1 MDTPLVLGLAVL
13 GLVWATSGVGLCL
26 VGHLPG
32 PRVAAPALVA
42 GGVLTLGAALAAA
55 TVGDD
60 AARWLLVSAWGLAIP
75 LSVTAYPRLQ
85 WRHPVDLVAL
95 VTVVGSG
102 ALASVQTRQ
111 DAVLQATGVTIA
123 SVLVLHTWW
132 KIERLDAVG
141 RRALT
146 WVAVVGSAA
155 VLVGILVTF

>member
-1 MDTPLVLGLAVL
+1 MDTPVVLGLAVL
-13 GLVWATSGVGLCL
+13 GLVWAASGVGLAV

-32 PRVAAPALVA
+32 PRVAAPALIV
-42 GGVLTLGAALAAA
+42 GGLLTLGAALASA

-60 AARWLLVSAWGLAIP
+60 TARWLLVSAWGLAIP

-85 WRHPVDLVAL
+85 WRHPVDLVA
-95 VTVVGSG
+95 VVAVVGSG
-102 ALASVQTRQ
+102 VLASVQPRQ

-146 WVAVVGSAA
+146 WVAVVGEGTPA
-155 VLVGILVTF
+155 VKR